1 MCVFKVKWLLNA
13 KVSPLFWNRYVD
25 DTFTMFHNK
34 DSANEFLHY
43 LNGCHRNIKFT
54 IEFEHNNAIPFLDIL
69 VTRNQNNAFTT
80 SIYRKKTFTGL
91 YTKHRQPKL
100 KMLGVQC
107 NVTYA
112 MLHNYAKRDSR
123 LTTYGGIVLQR
134 FEFVKVCMGRQR
146 LCWKSQLFLYFV
158 NKLYL
163 PCCRAV
169 FFVVCQLR
177 RPI

>member
-1 MCVFKVKWLLNA
+1 MLQRFEFVKVCLGRQRLCWK
-13 KVSPLFWNRYVD
+13 SQLFLYFV
-25 DTFTMFHNK
+25 NK
-34 DSANEFLHY
+34 IY
-43 LNGCHRNIKFT
+43 L
-54 IEFEHNNAIPFLDIL
+54 P
-69 VTRNQNNAFTT
+69 
-80 SIYRKKTFTGL
+80 
-91 YTKHRQPKL
+91 HRQPKL

-134 FEFVKVCMGRQR
+134 FEFVKVCMRRQR

-158 NKLYL
+158 NKIYL
-163 PCCRAV
+163 PCCRVV